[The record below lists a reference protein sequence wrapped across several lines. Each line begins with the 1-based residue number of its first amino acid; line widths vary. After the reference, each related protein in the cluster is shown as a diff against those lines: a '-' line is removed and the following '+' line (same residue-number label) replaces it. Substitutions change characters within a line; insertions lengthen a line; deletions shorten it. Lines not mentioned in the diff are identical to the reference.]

1 MAAVL
6 VFSENAQVA
15 CELLGKAKE
24 LSEALGLKVCAVTFG
39 QVAAEDLAA
48 RGPEVVYVVKG
59 EGLEALDA
67 KAGAEALAALAA
79 KTSAKLILMG
89 STRRGKEMGARLAQ
103 KLGAGCITDVNQ
115 LELKDGQVVCS
126 RNALGGATVATQVV
140 LTDVK
145 VILAVPKAFEPA
157 ALSQT
162 PGRVEEVELSLSPA
176 RVKVVEKKSKDKGA
190 ADIEGAQVLVCIG
203 KGLSGPDKLPMIEEL
218 AQALGGVVACTKP
231 VATDEKWLPEDRIIG
246 LSGKKSK
253 PELALCLGI
262 SGQVQFTVGIRDA
275 KTIVAVNTD
284 QNAYIFQMAD
294 YGIVGDLHEV
304 VPALTK
310 AIKG

>member
-1 MAAVL
+1 M
-6 VFSENAQVA
+6 
-15 CELLGKAKE
+15 
-24 LSEALGLKVCAVTFG
+24 
-39 QVAAEDLAA
+39 
-48 RGPEVVYVVKG
+48 
-59 EGLEALDA
+59 
-67 KAGAEALAALAA
+67 
-79 KTSAKLILMG
+79 
-89 STRRGKEMGARLAQ
+89 
-103 KLGAGCITDVNQ
+103 
-115 LELKDGQVVCS
+115 
-126 RNALGGATVATQVV
+126 ATQVV

-284 QNAYIFQMAD
+284 QNAYIFQIAD